1 MVDTAA
7 STVVATAVASAT
19 VPIMRPSNS
28 RLVSTPMSV
37 RVVIRRNIQVWHI
50 ISSSTN
56 NIRTVVTTQQPRDRQ

>member
-1 MVDTAA
+1 MADTAA
-7 STVVATAVASAT
+7 STVVATAAASAT
-19 VPIMRPSNS
+19 VPIMHHSNS

-37 RVVIRRNIQVWHI
+37 RVVIRRNIQVWRN